1 MLSNKVKVI
10 SVTGPTCTG
19 KSALSVLLAE
29 KFDGE
34 IINCDSMQVYKYFDI
49 GTAKPDADMRKR
61 VPHHLIDVVEPQEEF
76 NAARFKEMA
85 DHAIRFDTC
94 APENTHSRGRNRPL
108 SEGFDLW
115 AF

>member
-1 MLSNKVKVI
+1 MLSNKAKVI

-49 GTAKPDADMRKR
+49 GTAKPDPDTRKR
-61 VPHHLIDVVEPQEEF
+61 IPHHLIDIVEPQEEF

-85 DHAIRFDTC
+85 DQAIDTIW
-94 APENTHSRGRNRPL
+94 ARTENTYSRGRDRSL
-108 SEGFDLW
+108 SEGPDLR